1 MNSAELL
8 DQTFIHPRDL
18 QNNDYV
24 VFNLPKIYVSASP
37 DHEDNSYQN
46 IRAMKY
52 DKLIHFMT
60 KYQNIISMPIE
71 ECQVLI
77 REVFNDLENAKS
89 SEASSASA
97 TDNDNRNFIF
107 QILQLISDLYNKG
120 LKFEQNFIPTNMD
133 THVSFNVIREYS
145 LNERNML
152 VNVIEKPWFSTRL
165 QQNVAFYSQLTDD
178 EIIQA
183 RTSNNDTELNRVLYM
198 LKIYENVLLFRPSF
212 VLDYMIRYLTI
223 IAFKICLCTQS
234 INVEGMSDNDLVP
247 HYLCLMLD
255 IIIRTRVITAWQRDP
270 QCSSMLADMAC
281 NYETNFMSNGVLL
294 EKNDID
300 RVRKI
305 LSSLREHYVDPV
317 IQDMLQNININDYVS
332 VLKDSIG
339 IVEGVP
345 YYIFNTQIFERILLS
360 GTMKNINNAF
370 TRPELKERID
380 TVMNSI

>member
-1 MNSAELL
+1 MNSTELL

-18 QNNDYV
+18 QANDYV

-60 KYQNIISMPIE
+60 KYHNIISMPIE
-71 ECQVLI
+71 ECQNLI
-77 REVFNDLENAKS
+77 REVFNDLEKS
-89 SEASSASA
+89 KSFESSSSA
-97 TDNDNRNFIF
+97 DNESRTFIF

-120 LKFEQNFIPTNMD
+120 LKFEQNFIPTNMN
-133 THVSFNVIREYS
+133 THVSFNVIREYV

-152 VNVIEKPWFSTRL
+152 VSAVEKPWFSTRL
-165 QQNVAFYSQLTDD
+165 QQTVAFYSQLTDE
-178 EIIQA
+178 EIVQA
-183 RTSNNDTELNRVLYM
+183 RIANNDTELHRVHYM
-198 LKIYENVLLFRPSF
+198 LKLYEYVLMFRPNF

-234 INVEGMSDNDLVP
+234 VNVEGMSDNDLVP

-281 NYETNFMSNGVLL
+281 NYEDNFMSNGVLL

-305 LSSLREHYVDPV
+305 LSSIREHYADPI
-317 IQDMLQNININDYVS
+317 IQDMLRNININDYVA
-332 VLKDSIG
+332 VLNDSIG
-339 IVEGVP
+339 VVDHVP

-360 GTMKNINNAF
+360 GTMKNINDVY
-370 TRPELKERID
+370 TKPELKERIN
-380 TVMNSI
+380 TVMRSM

>member
-18 QNNDYV
+18 QNNEYV

-46 IRAMKY
+46 IRAIKY
-52 DKLIHFMT
+52 DRLIHFMT

-71 ECQVLI
+71 DCQLLI
-77 REVFNDLENAKS
+77 REVFTDLES
-89 SEASSASA
+89 SKPFESESSSDSDSR
-97 TDNDNRNFIF
+97 TFIF

-120 LKFEQNFIPTNMD
+120 LKFEQNFIPTNMN
-133 THVSFNVIREYS
+133 THVSFNVIRKYV
-145 LNERNML
+145 LDERNML
-152 VNVIEKPWFSTRL
+152 VSALETPWFSTRL
-165 QQNVAFYSQLTDD
+165 QQNVTFYAQLTDE
-178 EIIQA
+178 EIVQA
-183 RTSNNDTELNRVLYM
+183 RIANNDTELNRVQYV
-198 LKIYENVLLFRPSF
+198 LKIYENVLLFRPNYI
-212 VLDYMIRYLTI
+212 LDYMIRYLTI
-223 IAFKICLCTQS
+223 IAFKICLCTHS

-270 QCSSMLADMAC
+270 QCASMLADMAC
-281 NYETNFMSNGVLL
+281 NYEDNFMSHGVIL

-305 LSSLREHYVDPV
+305 LSSLREHYPDPV
-317 IQDMLQNININDYVS
+317 IQDMLRNININDYVA

-339 IVEGVP
+339 VVNNVP

-360 GTMKNINNAF
+360 GTMKNINDVY
-370 TRPELKERID
+370 TKSELKERIN
-380 TVMNSI
+380 TVISST

>member
-1 MNSAELL
+1 MNSSELL
-8 DQTFIHPRDL
+8 DQKFIHPRDL
-18 QNNDYV
+18 QNNEYV
-24 VFNLPKIYVSASP
+24 VFNLPKIYVSASS

-46 IRAMKY
+46 IRAIKY
-52 DKLIHFMT
+52 DKLIYFMT

-71 ECQVLI
+71 ECQTLI
-77 REVFNDLENAKS
+77 REVFNDLENSKPFES
-89 SEASSASA
+89 S
-97 TDNDNRNFIF
+97 DNDSRTFIF

-120 LKFEQNFIPTNMD
+120 LKFEQNFIPTNMS
-133 THVSFNVIREYS
+133 THVSFNVIREYV

-152 VNVIEKPWFSTRL
+152 VSAVEKPWFSMRL
-165 QQNVAFYSQLTDD
+165 QQNATFYSQLTDE
-178 EIIQA
+178 EIVQA
-183 RTSNNDTELNRVLYM
+183 RIANNDTELNRVQYM
-198 LKIYENVLLFRPSF
+198 LKIYENVLMFKPNF

-270 QCSSMLADMAC
+270 QCAAMLTDMAC
-281 NYETNFMSNGVLL
+281 NYESNFMSNGVLL

-305 LSSLREHYVDPV
+305 LSSIREHYPDPV
-317 IQDMLQNININDYVS
+317 IQDMIRNININDYVA

-339 IVEGVP
+339 LIDNVP

-360 GTMKNINNAF
+360 GTMKNINDAYAK
-370 TRPELKERID
+370 PELKARIN
-380 TVMNSI
+380 TVMKSM